1 MQTWTNAHSLPE
13 IGAFIRATRQAQ
25 QLTQQEF
32 SEDLGVSRATL
43 SALENGRAGSSALL
57 IRALNLLGLRL
68 AIVPKSADITVAG
81 NEASR

>member
-43 SALENGRAGSSALL
+43 SALENGRAGSSD
-57 IRALNLLGLRL
+57 RAPFYVPL
-68 AIVPKSADITVAG
+68 AVRVV
-81 NEASR
+81 RV